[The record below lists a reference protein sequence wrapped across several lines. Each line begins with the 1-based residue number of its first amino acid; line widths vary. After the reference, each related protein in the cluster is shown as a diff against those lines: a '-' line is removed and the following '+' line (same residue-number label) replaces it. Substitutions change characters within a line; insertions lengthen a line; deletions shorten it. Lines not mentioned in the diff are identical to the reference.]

1 MFIRMKSFLN
11 YFTSKMIVQLLC
23 KCHNLCKYFVSQNT
37 VIPRNDT
44 FLYYETNQIS
54 IKRMRKFYEIFFL
67 RIFLIYFSSIS
78 DELKLEIEE

>member
-1 MFIRMKSFLN
+1 MKSFLN

-23 KCHNLCKYFVSQNT
+23 KCHDLCKYFVSHST

-54 IKRMRKFYEIFFL
+54 IK
-67 RIFLIYFSSIS
+67 
-78 DELKLEIEE
+78 